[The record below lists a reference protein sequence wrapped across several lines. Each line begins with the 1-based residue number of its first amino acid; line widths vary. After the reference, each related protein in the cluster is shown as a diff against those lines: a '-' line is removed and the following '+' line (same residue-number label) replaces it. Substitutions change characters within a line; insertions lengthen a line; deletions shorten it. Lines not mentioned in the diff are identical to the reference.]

1 MANDVGRMTAG
12 EHPQIK
18 TILLVEDDVNIGEV
32 LVQAI
37 TQETPYHAM
46 LVPDGFEALKA
57 VKKTMPDLLILDY
70 HLPRMTGIELYD
82 QLHTIPEMTLVPA
95 MMISARLPTLELKQ
109 RKILG
114 MNKPIDLDDFLQ
126 AIEQLLA

>member
-82 QLHTIPEMTLVPA
+82 QLHTIPVAWLT
-95 MMISARLPTLELKQ
+95 
-109 RKILG
+109 
-114 MNKPIDLDDFLQ
+114 
-126 AIEQLLA
+126 